1 MARRVATSIDS
12 EPRDKGE
19 PMRQIAVINQKGGV
33 GKTTTAI
40 NLAAALV
47 SLGRRVVVVDMDP
60 QANLS
65 LHVDRVAPPGAPS
78 AYRVLTGSCTF
89 EEAIFETSTPNLRVV
104 PSNIDLS
111 GAETELASAMGRE
124 TILGEAIDIW
134 VRDSNVKTGSSP
146 ADYLIFDCPP
156 SLGLLALNALATA
169 GEVLLTVQTEFLA
182 LQGMSKLVEI
192 VQLVRK
198 RLNSKLVI
206 SGILPCLYDTRLRL
220 AREVLGE
227 IRKYFPGQV
236 FQPIGSN
243 VKLAEAPSF
252 GETIFQYAPESK
264 GAQDYRAAAIELIAQ
279 ESRDP
284 ELAHL
289 PAVNLEPEPK
299 SKPRSKPKV
308 VAPEPKKAPV
318 EKVEKVAQVAQPKV
332 IEEPQSDKPEPKLRD
347 EILTPPKPPTVSP
360 IQAPETSVA
369 APDASSTTPVTP
381 GTPTPTTAPAAG
393 EQEAEQRR
401 VPPRTESKMLRAENL
416 PPLPRDAF
424 DNYLDSMQ
432 GF

>member
-1 MARRVATSIDS
+1 
-12 EPRDKGE
+12 
-19 PMRQIAVINQKGGV
+19 MRQIAVINQKGGV

-65 LHVDRVAPPGAPS
+65 LHVDRVAPSGAPS
-78 AYRVLTGSCTF
+78 VYGVLTGSCSF
-89 EEAIFETSTPNLRVV
+89 QEAIFETDTPGLRVV

-124 TILGEAIDIW
+124 TILGEAINQW
-134 VRDSNVKTGSSP
+134 VRASKDEDGRSP
-146 ADYLIFDCPP
+146 TDYLIFDCPP

-192 VQLVRK
+192 VQLVRQ
-198 RLNSKLVI
+198 RLNDKLKI
-206 SGILPCLYDTRLRL
+206 TGILPCMYDTRLRL
-220 AREVLGE
+220 AREVLSE

-236 FQPIGSN
+236 FKQPIGTN

-252 GETIFQYAPESK
+252 GQTIIQYAPDSK
-264 GAQDYRAAAIELIAQ
+264 GASDYRAAALEVIAQ
-279 ESRDP
+279 ESRHP
-284 ELAHL
+284 ELADL
-289 PAVNLEPEPK
+289 PRPVVEAEKPAPPAPAKRKASKPPVKAAKKPVAKAPEPAETPVEPPAPAESEVAEKVIEPAPAPAPPAEKPTPEPELRDEVITPPAPPAPTPQAKPANPTAEPEPK
-299 SKPRSKPKV
+299 AER
-308 VAPEPKKAPV
+308 
-318 EKVEKVAQVAQPKV
+318 
-332 IEEPQSDKPEPKLRD
+332 
-347 EILTPPKPPTVSP
+347 
-360 IQAPETSVA
+360 
-369 APDASSTTPVTP
+369 AS
-381 GTPTPTTAPAAG
+381 APAPNQG
-393 EQEAEQRR
+393 
-401 VPPRTESKMLRAENL
+401 PKMLRAENL

-432 GF
+432 SF

>member
-1 MARRVATSIDS
+1 
-12 EPRDKGE
+12 
-19 PMRQIAVINQKGGV
+19 MRQIAVINQKGGV

-47 SLGRRVVVVDMDP
+47 RLGRRVVVVDMDP

-65 LHVDRVAPPGAPS
+65 LHVDRVADPGAPS
-78 AYRVLTGSCTF
+78 VYRVLTGTSSF
-89 EEAIFETSTPNLRVV
+89 AEAVRDTSTPNLQVV

-124 TILGEAIDIW
+124 TILGEAIDEW
-134 VRDSNVKTGSSP
+134 VHTAKRREGRSP
-146 ADYLIFDCPP
+146 ADYLILDCPP

-198 RLNSKLVI
+198 RLNSNLKI
-206 SGILPCLYDTRLRL
+206 TGILPCMYDTRLRL

-227 IRKYFPGQV
+227 IRQYFPGQV
-236 FQPIGSN
+236 FKHPIGTN

-264 GAQDYRAAAIELIAQ
+264 GAQDYLTAAHELIGQ

-284 ELAHL
+284 ELASL
-289 PAVNLEPEPK
+289 PREPVTRPAEPKPRPPAPAKQAKSPETSLSKQPVKPAEKSADSTSLKEAPTPTASPKKPQAEPESTP
-299 SKPRSKPKV
+299 
-308 VAPEPKKAPV
+308 A
-318 EKVEKVAQVAQPKV
+318 
-332 IEEPQSDKPEPKLRD
+332 LRD
-347 EILTPPKPPTVSP
+347 EVLTP
-360 IQAPETSVA
+360 A
-369 APDASSTTPVTP
+369 
-381 GTPTPTTAPAAG
+381 
-393 EQEAEQRR
+393 
-401 VPPRTESKMLRAENL
+401 VPPAPSDEESNAKPQDVPPAPRAANSASHVPQSSSQPGPQIVRAKNL

-432 GF
+432 NY